1 MVLANTA
8 ENFGDYIDST
18 VPYNHNIIAR
28 IKVKVKTVV
37 NQNSETNS
45 KMWSFSASVIGEH
58 MVGLGQSIYCRLI
71 YVSSGLEAFP
81 ARLLLL
87 VMACDN
93 TVIGIPDESTAHL

>member
-1 MVLANTA
+1 MCHHDDFVDSNRKTINHCVGNKNYMVLANTV

-37 NQNSETNS
+37 NQNSETNL

-58 MVGLGQSIYCRLI
+58 MVGLGQSIL
-71 YVSSGLEAFP
+71 
-81 ARLLLL
+81 
-87 VMACDN
+87 
-93 TVIGIPDESTAHL
+93 